1 MRELVIHATG
11 LGLIALAATTAA
23 TIAEGRQASP
33 CGPRAEVLAH
43 LEDRF
48 GESRRAMGLSG
59 SEVLM
64 ELHANDETGSWT
76 ITATT
81 AAGLT
86 CLVAA
91 GGAFATLPAAVP
103 GAPS

>member
-1 MRELVIHATG
+1 
-11 LGLIALAATTAA
+11 
-23 TIAEGRQASP
+23 
-33 CGPRAEVLAH
+33 
-43 LEDRF
+43 
-48 GESRRAMGLSG
+48 
-59 SEVLM
+59 M

>member
-1 MRELVIHATG
+1 MREIVIHATG

-23 TIAEGRQASP
+23 TDAEGSQAP
-33 CGPRAEVLAH
+33 QCGPRAEVLAH
-43 LEDRF
+43 LEGRF

-64 ELHANDETGSWT
+64 ELHASDETGSWT

-81 AAGLT
+81 AADLT

-91 GGAFATLPAAVP
+91 GGAFAARPAALP
-103 GAPS
+103 GAPG